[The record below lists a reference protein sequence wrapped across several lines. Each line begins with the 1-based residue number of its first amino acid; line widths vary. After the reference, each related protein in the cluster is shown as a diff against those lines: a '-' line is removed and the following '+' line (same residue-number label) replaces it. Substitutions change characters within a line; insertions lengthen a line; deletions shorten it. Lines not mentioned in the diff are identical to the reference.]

1 MALTKQEKITLAL
14 LVLAALVIRTYF
26 AWIGQW
32 STDPDRGVASLM
44 AMHMAEG
51 RAWPFFFYGQGYMGS
66 LEPLVASLFCRLFG
80 VSGFTVCLGTAVPA
94 ALMLI
99 PIYFLTRRIAGPF
112 AGAAAAAFLV
122 VGPDA
127 FVAYTSSPRGGY
139 TAILVLNTLI
149 LLLAARLADLLWQN
163 RTPQHAEGV
172 WLGLCGG
179 LGWWVGPMVLPALG
193 AAGLVLAAAVR
204 GRLWHRSIWQAALAF
219 LAGSAP
225 WWWWNAQHGWIS
237 LSMRKAVGG
246 VDARETFGVLILRIW
261 RLLGWLETG
270 WSATV
275 LVALLGGGL
284 ILIAALAASLA
295 WRERRRE
302 ALWALAALSLY
313 GLLFSCAY
321 SVSSFSR
328 VNTMRYVLPVLPVL
342 SVCAGLLAALAARAY
357 RGLGFLVLLPF
368 VLPPIYL
375 QITLPP
381 EEPQEKKMVL
391 AAPKFAD
398 LLAREG
404 IDVVFAEYAWH
415 WANFATLGKVPVV
428 EPAGDAAPIN
438 DRAGLL
444 ARHPAYWPNG
454 DFAGFLR
461 RTQSEKRILNTSLG
475 KIYTDLQP
483 CPQAWRVLDAAMV
496 ETVRGTEGDDPAH
509 VMDGNLDTA
518 WEGESAATMP
528 VPLIEITF
536 RQPVEVAGLL
546 LFSRDDQFPLYA
558 AVEGRVKTD
567 APWEPLVPEGYM
579 SGWYWSGPQAYFR
592 DLYRHLELRCP
603 ATQVT
608 QLRLRLPPSP
618 RRSHYSFRLSELVV
632 MEAAQAEATNS
643 PPDLE
648 AIREACQ
655 HRRIQQLY
663 ANRWVADRLAAR
675 DLPDLALDH
684 SQRLN
689 RRTSDVRSSR
699 RAPFSTV
706 SNLAQRA
713 FFCEPGTT
721 AYNYSVLEEDGHQAE
736 QIALPG
742 GTLLVVTNANP
753 NGPAL
758 EWTGMLLFGSTNSA
772 VFSP

>member
-14 LVLAALVIRTYF
+14 LTVAALVVRTYF

-51 RAWPFFFYGQGYMGS
+51 RAWPVFFYGQGYMGS

-99 PIYFLTRRIAGPF
+99 PIFFLTRRIAGPF

-149 LLLAARLADLLWQN
+149 LLLAARLADLLWQK

-172 WLGLCGG
+172 GLGVCGG

-193 AAGLVLAAAVR
+193 TAGLVLAVALR
-204 GRLWHRSIWQAALAF
+204 GRLWHRSIGQAALGF

-246 VDARETFGVLILRIW
+246 VNARETLGVLTLRIW
-261 RLLGWLETG
+261 RLLGWPETG
-270 WSATV
+270 WSATA

-284 ILIAALAASLA
+284 SLIAVLAASRA
-295 WRERRRE
+295 WRERRWE
-302 ALWALAALSLY
+302 ALWALAAVALY
-313 GLLFSCAY
+313 GLLFSGAY

-328 VNTMRYVLPVLPVL
+328 INTMRYVLPILPVL
-342 SVCAGLLAALAARAY
+342 AVFAGVLAALAARAH
-357 RGLGFLVLLPF
+357 RGLGFLVLAPF

-381 EEPQEKKMVL
+381 EGPAEKKMVL

-415 WANFATLGKVPVV
+415 WANFATLGKVPLV
-428 EPAGDAAPIN
+428 EPAGDAAPVN

-461 RTQSEKRILNTSLG
+461 RTQSEKRILNTALG

-483 CPQAWRVLDAAMV
+483 CAQAWRVLDAAAV
-496 ETVRGTEGDDPAH
+496 EAVHGSEGDGPAY

-518 WEGESAATMP
+518 WAGESAATMP

-536 RQPVEVAGLL
+536 RQPTAVAGLL

-558 AVEGRVKTD
+558 AVEGRENAE
-567 APWEPLVPEGYM
+567 APWAPLVPEGYM

-592 DLYRHLELRCP
+592 DLYLNLELRCP
-603 ATQVT
+603 ATRVT

-618 RRSHYSFRLSELVV
+618 RRSHYTFRLSELVI
-632 MEAAQAEATNS
+632 MEATQTEATPS
-643 PPDLE
+643 TPDLD
-648 AIREACQ
+648 AIRAACQ
-655 HRRIQQLY
+655 SRGIQHLY
-663 ANRWVADRLAAR
+663 ANRWIADRLAAR
-675 DLPDLALDH
+675 ALPDLALDH

-689 RRTSDVRSSR
+689 RRTSDVRCSR
-699 RAPFSTV
+699 RAPFSTL
-706 SNLAQRA
+706 SNLAHRA
-713 FFCEPGTT
+713 FFCEPGTV
-721 AYNYSVLEEDGHQAE
+721 AYNQSVLENSGHQAD
-736 QIALPG
+736 QLALPG
-742 GTLLVVTNANP
+742 GTLLVVTKANP
-753 NGPAL
+753 DGPAL
-758 EWTGMLLFGSTNSA
+758 EWSGLLLFGSTNST
-772 VFSP
+772 VSSP